1 MFRKI
6 ILSISTLF
14 IVLITGAQDI
24 NFSQFY
30 ELPLLRN
37 PALGGIFRGDI
48 RSVGAFRT
56 QWITAAGVPYRTQ
69 ALGVE
74 LKSGVAEYNYDYKV
88 IGLQLT
94 NDQAG
99 DSKMGKTQI
108 LPSFTFHKSLS
119 DEKDSYVSVGAIGG
133 AIQQRYDPTKL
144 KWDDQFVNGEY
155 SETNPTQQPFSK
167 TSITYWDYSMGLLYS
182 GEFGRNI
189 KYYLGAACFHIFRPK
204 VAFNSDNNIRLN
216 RKFIFN
222 GGLSAPTGP
231 YDKFIIYADLFMQ
244 GGNRQAQGGFIFKHD
259 MIEAEDDETLSISA
273 GSFLR
278 WGDAIIPVV
287 KLDLYKLGV
296 GVTYDIN
303 ISKLTVASK
312 MRGGFELT
320 LSYRDFLNIRNS
332 SAQKLRC
339 PVSL

>member
-6 ILSISTLF
+6 ILSIVFLAVVLSTQS
-14 IVLITGAQDI
+14 QDI

-48 RSVGAFRT
+48 RAAGAFRT

-69 ALGVE
+69 ALGIE
-74 LKSGVAEYNYDYKV
+74 LKSGVSESNYDYKV
-88 IGLQLT
+88 FGIQIT

-119 DEKDSYVSVGAIGG
+119 DEKDSYLSIGAIGG
-133 AIQQRYDPTKL
+133 AVQQRYDPTGL

-155 SETNPTQQPFSK
+155 SETNPTQQPFAR
-167 TSITYWDYSMGLLYS
+167 TNVTYWDYSMGLLYS
-182 GEFGRNI
+182 GEFGRDI
-189 KYYLGAACFHIFRPK
+189 RYYLGAACFHIFRPK
-204 VAFNSDNNIRLN
+204 VAFNADNNIRLN

-231 YDKFIIYADLFMQ
+231 YDRVILYADVFMQ
-244 GGNRQAQGGFIFKHD
+244 GGNRQAQGGFMYKHD
-259 MIEAEDDETLSISA
+259 VVEAEDDETLSIAA

-287 KLDLYKLGV
+287 KFDLYKV
-296 GVTYDIN
+296 GIGLTYDIN
-303 ISKLTVASK
+303 ISKLSAASK
-312 MRGGFELT
+312 MRGGFEVT

-332 SAQKLRC
+332 SSQKLRC